1 MILVMLLAIT
11 QAGATP
17 AAQPAAKPAAT
28 PVSSAPTE
36 KSWSILNPPDCP
48 VVKEGDKTIVVCA
61 PGTESGA
68 RLPLPDW
75 GPPDRPVASNP
86 NMTAIRALELDG
98 TPCAAT
104 QRGCQSGFGPPIAP
118 LVAGAVALAKSAF
131 AKKPDKT
138 GRIAIDL
145 SDPAPPPPARP

>member
-1 MILVMLLAIT
+1 MILVTLLALT
-11 QAGATP
+11 QAGAIP
-17 AAQPAAKPAAT
+17 AAQPAAT
-28 PVSSAPTE
+28 STSSAPTE

-131 AKKPDKT
+131 TKKPDKT

>member
-1 MILVMLLAIT
+1 MILVTLLALT
-11 QAGATP
+11 QASATP
-17 AAQPAAKPAAT
+17 ATT

-48 VVKEGDKTIVVCA
+48 VAKEGDKTIVVCA

-131 AKKPDKT
+131 TKKPDKT

-145 SDPAPPPPARP
+145 TDPAPPAPARP

>member
-1 MILVMLLAIT
+1 MILVMLLALT
-11 QAGATP
+11 QAGAT
-17 AAQPAAKPAAT
+17 PAAT

-68 RLPLPDW
+68 RLPLADW

-131 AKKPDKT
+131 ARKPDKT

-145 SDPAPPPPARP
+145 SDPAPPAAARP

>member
-1 MILVMLLAIT
+1 MILVTLLALT
-11 QAGATP
+11 QASATP
-17 AAQPAAKPAAT
+17 PTT

-36 KSWSILNPPDCP
+36 KRWSILNPPDCP

-118 LVAGAVALAKSAF
+118 LVTGAVALAKSAF
-131 AKKPDKT
+131 TKKPDKT

-145 SDPAPPPPARP
+145 TDPPPPPPARP

>member
-1 MILVMLLAIT
+1 MIIVTLLALA
-11 QAGATP
+11 QAASAPAPAPGQRTAT
-17 AAQPAAKPAAT
+17 
-28 PVSSAPTE
+28 SAPTAG
-36 KSWSILNPPDCP
+36 SWSILNPPDCP
-48 VVKEGDKTIVVCA
+48 VVNEGDKTIVVCA

-145 SDPAPPPPARP
+145 TDPAPPPPARP